1 MVNTDNTANTQ
12 QLNNVMH
19 TARVALIVRIR
30 DEIKNRHGFPAYY
43 HKAIREDIAAYRVL
57 SNVFEVNA
65 TFYTYDKSQLSKVK
79 KALAK

>member
-12 QLNNVMH
+12 QLDKVMQ
-19 TARVALIVRIR
+19 TARVALIIRIR
-30 DEIKNRHGFPAYY
+30 ESIKNRHGFAPYY
-43 HKAIREDIAAYRVL
+43 HTAIREDIAAYRVL
-57 SNVFEVNA
+57 SNVLEVNA